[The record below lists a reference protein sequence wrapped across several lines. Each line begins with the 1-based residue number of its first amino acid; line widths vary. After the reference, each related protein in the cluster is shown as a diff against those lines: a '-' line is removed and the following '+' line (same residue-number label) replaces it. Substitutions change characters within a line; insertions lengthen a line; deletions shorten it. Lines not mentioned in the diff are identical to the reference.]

1 MIHSR
6 LPSVATMTLLI
17 VIMAVFHCLSVQA
30 DTIPTLPHYNSQP
43 ANSNSNN
50 NSNNGAGGHATPA
63 LGTVPQGSRRDNG
76 RRVSSS
82 SSSRRA
88 TSSAS
93 SSDASMS
100 ASSSSS
106 SYFDDIYKSTREEV
120 LATREARKV
129 RLVQMIGAMEQQ
141 LKDHAQGHRHL
152 NEYEKNSIERR
163 RLVYNRKL
171 DTMLGELDIRVSSR
185 CGTRTTSPR
194 PFMKNGRP
202 K

>member
-1 MIHSR
+1 MTHSR
-6 LPSVATMTLLI
+6 LPSVATMTLVVV
-17 VIMAVFHCLSVQA
+17 VILAVFHCLSVQA

-50 NSNNGAGGHATPA
+50 NNNNNNNNNHNNGGSGLAAPA
-63 LGTVPQGSRRDNG
+63 VGTVPRESRRHDNG
-76 RRVSSS
+76 HR
-82 SSSRRA
+82 SSSRRRRA
-88 TSSAS
+88 TTTTTA
-93 SSDASMS
+93 SSDAESFSMS
-100 ASSSSS
+100 S
-106 SYFDDIYKSTREEV
+106 FDDIYKSTREEV

-141 LKDHAQGHRHL
+141 LQDHAQGHRRL

-171 DTMLGELDIRVSSR
+171 DTMLEELDIRVSKR
-185 CGTRTTSPR
+185 
-194 PFMKNGRP
+194 KN